1 MLARHAG
8 LAGLAARAVP
18 RVALRA
24 APAAALRAA
33 VPAAPAL
40 ARGYAAKAAASEVS
54 SILEQRIAG
63 AESGFD
69 VQETGR
75 VLSTCLAP
83 LPRRTLAL

>member
-8 LAGLAARAVP
+8 LAGLAARAAP
-18 RVALRA
+18 RASMR
-24 APAAALRAA
+24 A
-33 VPAAPAL
+33 VPAIVMRSAFAQAPL

-75 VLSTCLAP
+75 VLSE
-83 LPRRTLAL
+83 